1 MLNCAIANLTTV
13 YQSFNLVGYPDMRSF
28 IEYNLNQVDKQ
39 FFHDLCGAHEA
50 KTYQGVPLNKNI
62 RINKKTSVIKIEA
75 CSICFSQTT
84 SMIDKQ

>member
-28 IEYNLNQVDKQ
+28 MEYNLNHVDKQ
-39 FFHDLCGAHEA
+39 FFHDLCGPHEA

-62 RINKKTSVIKIEA
+62 RINKKHPG
-75 CSICFSQTT
+75 
-84 SMIDKQ
+84 